1 MQGMLEN
8 LSQPVA
14 FATAPLGDPE
24 VQTPQSPG
32 AKTEEKRRDRSLSSD
47 TDSDEPIF
55 SKFTRRIGLT
65 RDVGKST
72 RSQSS
77 QQSTQDE
84 DDAFDS
90 DFMADGMLFS
100 MIVQTKLRRRF
111 QAMICLVHSTSCRL
125 VPSPRRPHLKERTL
139 LSSRR

>member
-24 VQTPQSPG
+24 VPTPHSPG

-65 RDVGKST
+65 RDVGKSS
-72 RSQSS
+72 RSQTS
-77 QQSTQDE
+77 QQASQDE

-90 DFMADGMLFS
+90 DFMADGMPFQWV
-100 MIVQTKLRRRF
+100 VQSKLRCHF
-111 QAMICLVHSTSCRL
+111 
-125 VPSPRRPHLKERTL
+125 
-139 LSSRR
+139 